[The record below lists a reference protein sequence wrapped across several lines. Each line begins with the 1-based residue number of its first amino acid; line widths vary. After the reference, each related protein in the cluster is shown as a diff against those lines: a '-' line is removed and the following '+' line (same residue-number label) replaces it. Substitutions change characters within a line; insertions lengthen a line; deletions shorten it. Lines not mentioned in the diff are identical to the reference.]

1 MPYYVEAF
9 EEQRMVLKS
18 RPFSTEDEARDEA
31 RLWSHHVR
39 NGYWRSQIRA
49 YDPTSIRI
57 IKVLAVAKPELE
69 WKDY

>member
-1 MPYYVEAF
+1 MTYYVEAF
-9 EEQRMVLKS
+9 EELRMVLKS
-18 RPFSTEDEARDEA
+18 MPFSTEDEARDEA

-39 NGYWRSQIRA
+39 NGYWRSHIRA

-57 IKVLAVAKPELE
+57 IKVLSVAKPTLE